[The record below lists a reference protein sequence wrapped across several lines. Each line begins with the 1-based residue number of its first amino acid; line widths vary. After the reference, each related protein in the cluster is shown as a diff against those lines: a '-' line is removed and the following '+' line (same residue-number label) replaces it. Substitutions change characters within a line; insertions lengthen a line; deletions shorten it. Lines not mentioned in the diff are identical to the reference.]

1 MSIILS
7 KLNNLLNKINTIC
20 ESREFS
26 CVKEVAKL
34 NEKVESAMDIATS
47 ISNIA
52 DSWKLASALKC
63 LAKDQN
69 VEKSI
74 NDLYDYVTNPDR
86 AFYVSTC
93 FRKIILSNSMIAAS
107 IIGVMLGEIEN
118 RKREFDRTDIILLNI
133 LENISDYDIRIFYE
147 LMSNKYISNDI
158 GREYIDEVKF
168 PNEKKNDFFEILEL
182 GEKYR
187 IFGIFTYHSDEEN
200 FFLGEQYYKKPAAD
214 KLMDYIEQVKQIL
227 NYNI

>member
-1 MSIILS
+1 MNAILS
-7 KLNNLLNKINTIC
+7 KVNNLLNRINTFC

-34 NEKVESAMDIATS
+34 NGKVEATMDAVAS

-52 DSWKLASALKC
+52 NSWKFASALKC

-74 NDLYDYVTNPDR
+74 NDLYNYVTNSDR

-118 RKREFDRTDIILLNI
+118 EKREFDRTDIILLNI

-147 LMSNKYISNDI
+147 LMSNEYISNDI
-158 GREYIDEVKF
+158 GREYIDGVKF
-168 PNEKKNDFFEILEL
+168 PVEKKDDFFEILEL

-187 IFGIFTYHSDEEN
+187 IFGIFTHHSDEEC

-214 KLMDYIEQVKQIL
+214 RLMNYIKQVKQIL